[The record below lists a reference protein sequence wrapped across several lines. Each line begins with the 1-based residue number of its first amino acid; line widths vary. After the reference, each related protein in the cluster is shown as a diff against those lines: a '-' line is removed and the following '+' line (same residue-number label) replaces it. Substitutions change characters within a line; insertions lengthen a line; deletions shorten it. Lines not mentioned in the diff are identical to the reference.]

1 LDLAAALALMR
12 SLILP
17 LGRLVIMLSFCAL
30 FLRCDLSFTKR
41 FLALPQAYLG
51 VAFGFGIP

>member
-1 LDLAAALALMR
+1 MR